1 MSKASQVLRLL
12 SLALLFGG
20 STAVVFVAVTLVKAA
35 EANGVPKLEA
45 AAVNAPAFI
54 EYAKILAGAAIAL
67 LIGEGLDFA
76 GNKDAKSKLRL
87 ARYATSLLCV
97 IAAFV
102 FSFAIV
108 PPMDGLRPQIKS
120 DEAAKAKFDDLHK
133 VSRGVFGAT
142 ILFAL
147 ISLLLPA
154 FEGRRSPQDGSA

>member
-35 EANGVPKLEA
+35 KANGVPVEEA
-45 AAVNAPAFI
+45 AAINAPAFI
-54 EYAKILAGAAIAL
+54 EYAKILAGAAVAL

-76 GNKDAKSKLRL
+76 SDKSAAKGKLRL
-87 ARYATSLLCV
+87 ARYGTSLLCA
-97 IAAFV
+97 ITAFV

-108 PPMDGLRPQIKS
+108 PPMDDLRAQIKS
-120 DEAAKAKFDDLHK
+120 DEAAKAKFHDLHE
-133 VSRGVFGAT
+133 VSRAVFGAT

-147 ISLLLPA
+147 LSLLLPA
-154 FEGRRSPQDGSA
+154 FEGRRGPQP